1 MRPIDHQS
9 PPTSSALSLRF
20 LGVGNAQATDL
31 GSSAA
36 VLEQNGTPLLLID
49 CGPDTLSRFRDAYA
63 GMEPPALF
71 ITHPHFDHIGGLEGW
86 FYRLMTGHPS
96 LTPKLYVPVKL
107 LPILQRRIADY
118 PNMLAEGGSNF
129 WDAFQL
135 IPVSERFW
143 LNHLLFNV
151 FPVRHHEH
159 DTAFGI
165 ALQGSFLYTGDTRP
179 IPEVLIH
186 YASRGELI
194 FHDCSVDPNPSHTAL
209 SDIRRAY
216 RPQQW
221 RRMIFYHY
229 ASLADRLK
237 IEAEGLH
244 AAEAGARYPLS
255 ADADPLT
262 MSIDYSVCEQPKP
275 NEVN

>member
-1 MRPIDHQS
+1 MS
-9 PPTSSALSLRF
+9 VALSLRF
-20 LGVGNAQATDL
+20 LGVGNAQATEL
-31 GSSAA
+31 GSSSA
-36 VLEQNGTPLLLID
+36 VLEKSGTPLLLID
-49 CGPDTLSRFRDAYA
+49 CGPDSLSRFRQFYGDI
-63 GMEPPALF
+63 EPPALF
-71 ITHPHFDHIGGLEGW
+71 ITHCHFDHIGGLESW
-86 FYRLMTGHPS
+86 FYRLMTGRRS
-96 LTPKLYVPVKL
+96 LTPRLYVPVKL

-143 LNHLLFNV
+143 LNHLLFDA

-194 FHDCSVDPNPSHTAL
+194 FHDCSVDPSPSHTAL

-216 RPQQW
+216 RPEQW

-229 ASLADRLK
+229 RSATERLT

-244 AAEAGARYPLS
+244 TAEAGARYPLT

-262 MSIDYSVCEQPKP
+262 ISVDYPVYEQPKP
-275 NEVN
+275 TEVN